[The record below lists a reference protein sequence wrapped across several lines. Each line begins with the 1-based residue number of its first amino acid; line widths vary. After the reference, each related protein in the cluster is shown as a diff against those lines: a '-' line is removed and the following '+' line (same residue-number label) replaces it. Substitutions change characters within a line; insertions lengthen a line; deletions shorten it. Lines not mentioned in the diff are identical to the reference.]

1 MRLRSHASSPTGIT
15 ISRCTPH
22 QRWRVVDHL
31 QRDAR
36 RHGVARGR
44 LDFPSFWHD
53 LGAIAAAP
61 LLYAAVDARG
71 RLVGYAVLEGEE
83 TALYIPTL
91 EILPSHRRRG
101 AGAAVVRLVADLA
114 RERGWRRLRLRPVNG
129 SEGFWAR
136 MGFEV
141 VDDGSHRAGS
151 WALEV

>member
-1 MRLRSHASSPTGIT
+1 MVWLCLSTFEK
-15 ISRCTPH
+15 
-22 QRWRVVDHL
+22 Q
-31 QRDAR
+31 
-36 RHGVARGR
+36 
-44 LDFPSFWHD
+44 
-53 LGAIAAAP
+53 
-61 LLYAAVDARG
+61 
-71 RLVGYAVLEGEE
+71 E
-83 TALYIPTL
+83 TALYVSVL